1 MTTDGKPQYPPHHDS
16 LPPSQSAIDST
27 SSLPESSKRKATYTD
42 KTQRLQA
49 WSQLLRAA
57 MPYIWGAVI
66 LIVIIPL
73 IGRGFIADSFSSNP
87 ENSANQPSEVVKVDK
102 TLPSDKLD
110 REIVTAIRDA
120 HTDAERFASERLDEW
135 VDKLMVRVDESFLD
149 WYFNY
154 FNQKKIELSAPLVWL
169 SSTVNYWIDADN
181 PPPKQAV
188 AQKLTEDF
196 QTEFAKRVLR
206 PRTAQLELERMAR
219 ETVNVYV
226 SRLEN
231 DIATIQSSYNIP
243 QGQWER
249 YLDDIAV
256 TIHDTEGNL
265 SNLSLKVLAGGG
277 TYLLAKATLPVIT
290 KVGSKFAASL
300 AGKATAKMAAKTGGT
315 VAGQFGAQFID
326 PIVAIGI
333 VIWDVWDYHHTV
345 KVERPILRE
354 AILDYFGEVKA
365 SLLENPNNGIMAAI
379 DELENGILQSLR
391 TSPRAA

>member
-1 MTTDGKPQYPPHHDS
+1 
-16 LPPSQSAIDST
+16 
-27 SSLPESSKRKATYTD
+27 
-42 KTQRLQA
+42 
-49 WSQLLRAA
+49 

>member
-1 MTTDGKPQYPPHHDS
+1 MTTDGKSQHPPHRDS

-27 SSLPESSKRKATYTD
+27 SSLPESSERKATYTD
-42 KTQRLQA
+42 KTHRLQA

-73 IGRGFIADSFSSNP
+73 IGRGFIADSFSGNP
-87 ENSANQPSEVVKVDK
+87 ENSVNQPSEVVKVDK

-110 REIVTAIRDA
+110 WEIVTAIRDA

-169 SSTVNYWIDADN
+169 SSTVNHWIDADN

-226 SRLEN
+226 SRLED
-231 DIATIQSSYNIP
+231 DIATIQSSYSIP

-265 SNLSLKVLAGGG
+265 SHLSLKVVAGGG

-290 KVGSKFAASL
+290 KVGSKFVASL

-345 KVERPILRE
+345 EVERPILRE
-354 AILDYFGEVKA
+354 AILDYFGEVEA

-379 DELENGILQSLR
+379 DELENGMLQSLQS
-391 TSPRAA
+391 SPRAA